1 MSVHASA
8 SGERL
13 PSLQVEV
20 LVERILAAGGPLPA
34 CCEEQR
40 RLGRIVAGALD
51 APPREGALVT
61 LTQAATGTGKTIALL
76 APLMA
81 LAALQKKQGVRSNRA
96 VLSTFTNHL
105 ARQIRED
112 DAPKVNAA
120 LAALGYPI
128 LSVAPRVGRRQFID
142 PDRVDRAVRESRDRR
157 IGDRRTGADPRSLDS
172 LELIAGFET
181 FAEAED
187 HQMFVPAGFTT
198 DDLCLTPRS
207 GKTASAAFMA
217 RKRAAGEADLVLTNH
232 ALALTDCRYR
242 GGVLGAGDVV
252 PIVVFDEADMLPEVA
267 RSLADE
273 RIGLGLVADVVEAAG
288 AGGGDACRELMRLC
302 AEETA
307 RDHRL
312 LAHCASRPRIVELAG
327 EVRDALGAADPPD
340 DDVAEEAKLLRA
352 RLGYFLESAESGK
365 AVAAVAAGAT
375 PTGATPALAVV
386 HREPVRLLRHVFE
399 KAEAAF
405 FVSATLAAPSE
416 RPHPNDLLRAFGIA
430 PGMKTPA
437 RINYKGWDDL
447 RPRKYGRMRFRFADR
462 SVPGPFRR
470 GEDDSAEAD
479 PAHLETDP
487 VHLRYVAG
495 AIEEARQSG
504 RVLVLCTSYRLAEEL
519 GSRVEAAIVH
529 ERGVRLSGCLDA
541 FRAAPDGVL
550 LTPAAWAGVSL
561 PGMVDHLVIPRI
573 PFRPPSVE
581 DEARRSFLSRLGL
594 AHGAVEGLIA
604 GDRNAAARRKLAQGI
619 GRGIRGPDES
629 CTLWLLDPRFPLPKS
644 MARTIG
650 GPGQGKAVR
659 HLPFIHCIP
668 PRFRNGRHP
677 DVGGG
682 RIQPL
687 EPS

>member
-1 MSVHASA
+1 MSAHASA

-13 PSLQVEV
+13 PPLQVEV
-20 LVERILAAGGPLPA
+20 LVERILAADGPLPA

-51 APPREGALVT
+51 APPREGAFVT

-157 IGDRRTGADPRSLDS
+157 DGDRRTGADPRSLDS

-207 GKTASAAFMA
+207 GKAASAAFMA
-217 RKRAAGEADLVLTNH
+217 RKRAAVEADLVLTNH

-252 PIVVFDEADMLPEVA
+252 STVVFDEADMLPEVA

-327 EVRDALGAADPPD
+327 EVRDALGTADPPD

-386 HREPVRLLRHVFE
+386 HREPIRLLRHVFE

-405 FVSATLAAPSE
+405 FVSATLAAPGV
-416 RPHPNDLLRAFGIA
+416 DLELTLR
-430 PGMKTPA
+430 
-437 RINYKGWDDL
+437 RL
-447 RPRKYGRMRFRFADR
+447 RK
-462 SVPGPFRR
+462 
-470 GEDDSAEAD
+470 
-479 PAHLETDP
+479 
-487 VHLRYVAG
+487 
-495 AIEEARQSG
+495 
-504 RVLVLCTSYRLAEEL
+504 
-519 GSRVEAAIVH
+519 
-529 ERGVRLSGCLDA
+529 
-541 FRAAPDGVL
+541 
-550 LTPAAWAGVSL
+550 
-561 PGMVDHLVIPRI
+561 
-573 PFRPPSVE
+573 
-581 DEARRSFLSRLGL
+581 
-594 AHGAVEGLIA
+594 
-604 GDRNAAARRKLAQGI
+604 
-619 GRGIRGPDES
+619 
-629 CTLWLLDPRFPLPKS
+629 
-644 MARTIG
+644 
-650 GPGQGKAVR
+650 
-659 HLPFIHCIP
+659 
-668 PRFRNGRHP
+668 
-677 DVGGG
+677 
-682 RIQPL
+682 
-687 EPS
+687 

>member
-1 MSVHASA
+1 MSAVRA
-8 SGERL
+8 
-13 PSLQVEV
+13 VEGV
-20 LVERILAAGGPLPA
+20 VERILAAGGPLPA
-34 CCEEQR
+34 FCEEQR
-40 RLGRIVAGALD
+40 RLARIVAGALD
-51 APPREGALVT
+51 APPREGAFVT

-120 LAALGYPI
+120 LEKLGYPV
-128 LSVAPRVGRRQFID
+128 LTVAPRVGRRQFID

-157 IGDRRTGADPRSLDS
+157 DGPDLRSL
-172 LELIAGFET
+172 EQMAGFET

-187 HQMFVPAGFTT
+187 HQMFIPASFTT

-207 GKTASAAFMA
+207 GKLASAAFMA
-217 RKRAAGEADLVLTNH
+217 RKQAAAEADLVLTNH

-242 GGVLGAGDVV
+242 GGVLGTGDVV
-252 PIVVFDEADMLPEVA
+252 STVVFDEADMLPEVA

-288 AGGGDACRELMRLC
+288 AGAGDACRELARRC

-312 LAHCASRPRIVELAG
+312 LAHCASRPRIVELVG
-327 EVRDALGAADPPD
+327 EVRDALGAAGFPD
-340 DDVAEEAKLLRA
+340 DDVAGEAKLLRA
-352 RLGYFLESAESGK
+352 RLGYFLESAESGR
-365 AVAAVAAGAT
+365 AVAAVAA
-375 PTGATPALAVV
+375 GATPALAVV
-386 HREPVRLLRHVFE
+386 HREPVRLLGHVFE

-405 FVSATLAAPSE
+405 FVSATLAAPSAN
-416 RPHPNDLLRAFGIA
+416 PHPNDLLRAFGIA

-437 RINYKGWDDL
+437 RINYAGWNDL
-447 RPRKYGRMRFRFADR
+447 QPRRYGRMRFRFADR
-462 SVPGPFRR
+462 SAPGPFKR

-479 PAHLETDP
+479 PAHL
-487 VHLRYVAG
+487 RYVAS
-495 AIEEARQSG
+495 AVEEARKSG
-504 RVLVLCTSYRLAEEL
+504 RVLVLCTSYALAEEL

-529 ERGVRLSGCLDA
+529 ERGARLYGYLDT
-541 FRAAPDGVL
+541 FRTAPDSVL

-573 PFRPPSVE
+573 PFPPRTVE
-581 DEARRSFLSRLGL
+581 DEAKRSFLSRLGL
-594 AHGAVEGLIA
+594 AQGAVEGLVM
-604 GDRNAAARRKLAQGI
+604 GDRSAAARRKLAQGI

-629 CTLWLLDPRFPLPKS
+629 CTLWMLDPRFPLPRS
-644 MARTIG
+644 MTRTIG
-650 GPGQGKAVR
+650 GPGQGKAVH
-659 HLPFIHCIP
+659 HLPFINCIP
-668 PRFRNGRHP
+668 PRFRNVRNPEIGQ
-677 DVGGG
+677 G
-682 RIQPL
+682 RIWPL

>member
-1 MSVHASA
+1 MSAHASA

-13 PSLQVEV
+13 PPLQVEV
-20 LVERILAAGGPLPA
+20 LVERILAADGPLPA

-112 DAPKVNAA
+112 DAPKVNKA

-142 PDRVDRAVRESRDRR
+142 PDRVERAVRESRDRR
-157 IGDRRTGADPRSLDS
+157 TGDRRDGADPRSLDS

-252 PIVVFDEADMLPEVA
+252 STVVFDEADMLPEVA

-312 LAHCASRPRIVELAG
+312 LAHCASRRRIVELAG
-327 EVRDALGAADPPD
+327 EVRDALGTADPPD
-340 DDVAEEAKLLRA
+340 DDVAEEARLLRA

-447 RPRKYGRMRFRFADR
+447 QPRKYGRMRFRFADR
-462 SVPGPFRR
+462 SVPGPFRK
-470 GEDDSAEAD
+470 GEDDAAEAD
-479 PAHLETDP
+479 PAHLEADP

-504 RVLVLCTSYRLAEEL
+504 RVLVLCTSYRLAEEI

-682 RIQPL
+682 RIWPL

>member
-1 MSVHASA
+1 MSAVRA
-8 SGERL
+8 
-13 PSLQVEV
+13 VEG

-40 RLGRIVAGALD
+40 ELARTVAEALD

-76 APLMA
+76 APIMA

-105 ARQIRED
+105 TRQIRED

-120 LAALGYPI
+120 LETLGYPI

-157 IGDRRTGADPRSLDS
+157 DGADPRSLDS

-207 GKTASAAFMA
+207 GKAASAAFMA
-217 RKRAAGEADLVLTNH
+217 RKRAAAEADLVLTNH

-242 GGVLGAGDVV
+242 GGVLGTGDVV
-252 PIVVFDEADMLPEVA
+252 STVVFDEADMLPEVA

-288 AGGGDACRELMRLC
+288 AGGGDACRELMRRC

-307 RDHRL
+307 RGHRL
-312 LAHCASRPRIVELAG
+312 LAHCASKPRIVELAG
-327 EVRDALGAADPPD
+327 EVRDALGAADLPD
-340 DDVAEEAKLLRA
+340 DDDGAEEAKLLRA

-365 AVAAVAAGAT
+365 AVTAVAA
-375 PTGATPALAVV
+375 GATPALAVV
-386 HREPVRLLRHVFE
+386 HREPVRLLGHVFE
-399 KAEAAF
+399 RAEAAF
-405 FVSATLAAPSE
+405 FVSATLAAPSAS
-416 RPHPNDLLRAFGIA
+416 PHPNDLLRAFGIA

-437 RINYKGWDDL
+437 RINYAGWKDL
-447 RPRKYGRMRFRFADR
+447 QPRKYGRMRFRFADR
-462 SVPGPFRR
+462 SVPGPFRK

-479 PAHLETDP
+479 PAHLEADP

-495 AIEEARQSG
+495 AIEEARKSG
-504 RVLVLCTSYRLAEEL
+504 RVLVLCTSYRLAEAL

-541 FRAAPDGVL
+541 FRAAPDSVL

-561 PGMVDHLVIPRI
+561 PGLVDHLVIPRI

-581 DEARRSFLSRLGL
+581 DEAKRSFLSRLGL
-594 AHGAVEGLIA
+594 ARGAVEGLIV

-659 HLPFIHCIP
+659 HLPFINCIP
-668 PRFRNGRHP
+668 PRFLTGRNP
-677 DVGGG
+677 DVGQG
-682 RIQPL
+682 RIWPF